1 MKKYI
6 TLGFIA
12 FFAST
17 SFIFADD
24 HGQPEYFNFQVN
36 LCKLNKGSS
45 IDKYSDSVNDYI
57 EWGAGPRAAQSLI
70 LGAKA
75 HAILNGNPS
84 VNIDDVKKM
93 VYPVLRHRVI
103 PSYSADA
110 EGISTDEIL
119 EKLVHG

>member
-12 FFAST
+12 FFTST

-45 IDKYSDSVNDYI
+45 IISFDLF
-57 EWGAGPRAAQSLI
+57 SLTS
-70 LGAKA
+70 GED
-75 HAILNGNPS
+75 G
-84 VNIDDVKKM
+84 
-93 VYPVLRHRVI
+93 
-103 PSYSADA
+103 
-110 EGISTDEIL
+110 
-119 EKLVHG
+119 